1 MASLFPLQV
10 TTASPRPNEYFT
22 KSRQGINYVDG
33 ILGAIVDCTS
43 RVGKEERVAMEMA
56 IEDLYKKKNQ
66 RFILH
71 LKCSHNEPL
80 HAATAARN
88 LIKRK
93 HVQAILGP
101 RTWEE
106 LSAVNDVS
114 KQSNVPIL
122 SFADSGSWATEN
134 WPFLMQAS
142 PRTYKQMKAV
152 AAMIQSWGWRRV
164 NVIYED
170 SGSFANEI
178 IPHLY
183 EALQEGDAKISNL
196 VPLPSFANS
205 SLLHEELRK
214 LKREQCRVFVL
225 HTSLSLAARVFEKAK
240 EMKMMD
246 KDYVWITT
254 DSTTSLVHSVNPSLI
269 SSMQGVLGVRSY
281 FTDTGQDFS
290 DFDTIFQDKFSRKYP
305 VEKNHEPG
313 IFALQ
318 AYDAI
323 WIVGLAMQE
332 GNMKSNQILEKI
344 AAVEFNGLSGK
355 IQFKER
361 KLAPANQFQIIN
373 IIGKS
378 YRELGFWSDGLG
390 FSKLINTAPRYN
402 FSMQI
407 LGGIFWPGAT
417 STVPRGWDF
426 PIISNPLRIGVPNGS
441 LTDFFVKV
449 EYHSSTSNYSF
460 SGFSLR
466 VFEETV
472 SSLKYFLP
480 YQFIP
485 YEGNYTDLVM
495 QVQLKQFDAAVG
507 DIAIISRRYEY
518 VEFTHSHTEAGLVMV
533 VPIQS
538 DSTRTWLFIKP
549 FTVTMWL
556 LAAFINIYNGFVVW
570 TIERHYRSEL
580 GGPILNQIGTLLWL
594 AFSTLFSSNGEKLH
608 SNLSRI
614 ATIVW
619 LFVAIILT
627 QSYTASLTSM
637 LTVQRLQPNIE
648 NIEMLKST
656 NAFIGYSQRSFVKGY
671 LEEALGFHSNYLRKF
686 SSTQECAEALRNGK
700 IAVAFFEAPV
710 AKVFVAQHCKTFTI
724 AGPRYH
730 VGGYGFAFPKG
741 SPLLPDID
749 TALLNVL
756 ETGVVKNLEDDLI
769 ASQKC
774 IDIDSDNESIR
785 LSPQSFFGLFI
796 ITGSTSTVALGI
808 YYFCS
813 KSETENSMPEPKGIW
828 MLIIMVLKILRYQRK
843 RIVRKVSDAES
854 PRNSANTS
862 HSRPQV

>member
-10 TTASPRPNEYFT
+10 TTASPQPNEYFT
-22 KSRQGINYVDG
+22 KSRQGINSVDG
-33 ILGAIVDCTS
+33 ILGAIVDCSS
-43 RVGKEERVAMEMA
+43 RVGKEERIAMEMA
-56 IEDLYKKKNQ
+56 IEDLYKKRNQ

-93 HVQAILGP
+93 HVQAILGL

-106 LSAVNDVS
+106 LSAVNDVC

-122 SFADSGSWATEN
+122 SFADSGSSWVTEN
-134 WPFLMQAS
+134 WPFLIQAS

-152 AAMIQSWGWRRV
+152 AAMIQSWGWHRV

-170 SGSFANEI
+170 SGSMANEI

-205 SLLHEELRK
+205 SLLHEKLRK

-240 EMKMMD
+240 EMKMME

-254 DSTTSLVHSVNPSLI
+254 DSTMSLVHSVNPSLI
-269 SSMQGVLGVRSY
+269 SSMQGVLG
-281 FTDTGQDFS
+281 
-290 DFDTIFQDKFSRKYP
+290 KYP
-305 VEKNHEPG
+305 EEKNHEPG

-426 PIISNPLRIGVPNGS
+426 PTISNPLRIGVPNGS

-449 EYHSSTSNYSF
+449 EYHSSTSTYSF
-460 SGFSLR
+460 SGFSLE
-466 VFEETV
+466 VFEKTV
-472 SSLKYFLP
+472 SGLKYFLP
-480 YQFIP
+480 YKFIP
-485 YEGNYTDLVM
+485 YGGNYTDLVM
-495 QVQLKQFDAAVG
+495 QVQLKKFDAAVG
-507 DIAIISRRYEY
+507 DIAIISQRYEY

-556 LAAFINIYNGFVVW
+556 LAAFVNIYNGFVVW

-619 LFVAIILT
+619 LFVAIILM

-637 LTVQRLQPNIE
+637 LTVQRLEPNIKD
-648 NIEMLKST
+648 IEILKST
-656 NAFIGYSQRSFVKGY
+656 NAFIGYSHRSFVKDY
-671 LEEALGFHSNYLRKF
+671 LEKVLGFHPNNLQKI
-686 SSTQECAEALRNGK
+686 SSTQEYAEAFRSGK
-700 IAVAFFEAPV
+700 IAVAFLEAPE

-749 TALLNVL
+749 KALLNVL

-774 IDIDSDNESIR
+774 IDIDSVNEFVR
-785 LSPQSFFGLFI
+785 LCPQSFFGLFI

-843 RIVRKVSDAES
+843 RFVRKVSDAES

-862 HSRPQV
+862 HFRPQV